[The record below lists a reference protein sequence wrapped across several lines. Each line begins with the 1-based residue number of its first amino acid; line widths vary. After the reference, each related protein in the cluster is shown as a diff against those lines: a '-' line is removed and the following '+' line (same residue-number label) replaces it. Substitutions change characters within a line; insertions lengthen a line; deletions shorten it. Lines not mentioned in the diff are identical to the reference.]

1 MYDLYKKQVFIS
13 RDVVFHE
20 SCFPFL
26 SKEPTEIHSISSNHI
41 FFLHSDSSDLIPTPT
56 PFIPEHPNPSSSSS
70 AEPSSTNV
78 DIQSTAKFQT
88 ISTLSSSEVLSF
100 PTSRKSTRSTKPPIW
115 LKDFIV
121 PHKTPNS
128 TCLYSLSDVM
138 NYDSLSTTYPS
149 FIAKFSVDIEPK
161 SYAQTAEDPRWVEVM
176 ELEIKALEDNHTWE
190 IVTLP
195 TDKRAIGCK
204 WIFKIKYKADGTV
217 DRFKA
222 RLVAKSYSKLEGLD
236 YQDTFS
242 PVVKM
247 VTVRVV
253 ISLAATRKW
262 SIHQMEVYNA
272 FLQGDLEEEVY
283 MTMPPGFLKTTKLLM
298 LVN

>member
-1 MYDLYKKQVFIS
+1 M
-13 RDVVFHE
+13 
-20 SCFPFL
+20 
-26 SKEPTEIHSISSNHI
+26 
-41 FFLHSDSSDLIPTPT
+41 
-56 PFIPEHPNPSSSSS
+56 
-70 AEPSSTNV
+70 
-78 DIQSTAKFQT
+78 
-88 ISTLSSSEVLSF
+88 
-100 PTSRKSTRSTKPPIW
+100 
-115 LKDFIV
+115 
-121 PHKTPNS
+121 
-128 TCLYSLSDVM
+128 
-138 NYDSLSTTYPS
+138 
-149 FIAKFSVDIEPK
+149 
-161 SYAQTAEDPRWVEVM
+161 ED
-176 ELEIKALEDNHTWE
+176 DHTWE

-204 WIFKIKYKADGTV
+204 WVFKIKYKADGTV

-222 RLVAKSYSKLEGLD
+222 RLVAKGYSQLEGLD

-262 SIHQMEVYNA
+262 SIYQMDVYNA